1 MKASYRIGMT
11 AVERDISTRGK
22 RRNTERSSQY
32 TFISRLILSENME
45 RERAKGLTHSFH
57 LPPGGKD
64 EDGERK
70 REEKEEEGYSDRTI
84 PLVFLLKIWS
94 GI

>member
-1 MKASYRIGMT
+1 
-11 AVERDISTRGK
+11 
-22 RRNTERSSQY
+22 
-32 TFISRLILSENME
+32 ME